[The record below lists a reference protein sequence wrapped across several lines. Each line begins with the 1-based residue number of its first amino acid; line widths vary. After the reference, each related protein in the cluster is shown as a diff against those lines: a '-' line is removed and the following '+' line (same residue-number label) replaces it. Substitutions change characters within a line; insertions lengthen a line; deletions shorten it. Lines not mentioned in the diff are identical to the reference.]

1 MTAHRWVELET
12 LLRRVRG
19 EYREMLDLRLTR
31 PQAERLLSLDGATC
45 QTVFDILVA
54 EGFLQES
61 PDGSFRLADTGVPWR
76 RANRNKRATGPEGG
90 TS

>member
-61 PDGSFRLADTGVPWR
+61 PDGSFRLADTGVPWQ
-76 RANRNKRATGPEGG
+76 RANKNKRTNGPEEGR
-90 TS
+90 S